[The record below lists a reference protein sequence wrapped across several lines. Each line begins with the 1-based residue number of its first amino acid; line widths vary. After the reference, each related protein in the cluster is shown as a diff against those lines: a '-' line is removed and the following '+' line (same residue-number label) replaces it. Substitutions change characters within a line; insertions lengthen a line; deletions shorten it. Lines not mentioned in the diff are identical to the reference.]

1 MQIVDIEAVDMI
13 ACCMYAIDEILIE
26 LTLIFD
32 RLAVVLAS
40 GKANVFTIPQTVGVL
55 GVMVRKP

>member
-1 MQIVDIEAVDMI
+1 MEAVDII

-26 LTLIFD
+26 LTLILD

-40 GKANVFTIPQTVGVL
+40 GKANVFTMPQTVGVL